1 MIGLTL
7 TPDVEV
13 DMHELLGRSF
23 RLSEL
28 DYVIVDVVDVSGEWM
43 VYAETQERANKGPRR
58 AAFHLNDLHRL
69 ADLRM
74 PHSA

>member
-1 MIGLTL
+1 
-7 TPDVEV
+7 
-13 DMHELLGRSF
+13 MHELLGRSF

-43 VYAETQERANKGPRR
+43 VYAETHERTAATPRR

-69 ADLRM
+69 SDLSL
-74 PHSA
+74 PHTA